1 MQIVVKTYVFHSH
14 FLSHTHTT
22 ILSDSLSLSLSYTH
36 THTHTHTFSLSPQAN
51 DKVSVGRSEAEKLMV
66 TTEDFEHGLQY
77 DVKPAF
83 GISEEQLDRYVFNG
97 QCMLHMYIPY

>member
-1 MQIVVKTYVFHSH
+1 MY
-14 FLSHTHTT
+14 LSRNEYNTCNYNMSSITAT
-22 ILSDSLSLSLSYTH
+22 ATKKLSLSLSLS
-36 THTHTHTFSLSPQAN
+36 LSQAN
-51 DKVSVGRSEAEKLMV
+51 DKVSVGRSEAEKLLV

-97 QCMLHMYIPY
+97 QGILHILY